1 MRRPPSERWLR
12 IGIALAILFAVGLV
26 ALLLDSEPP
35 EDSSRSLAT
44 AVEQQEASAQP
55 TAAQQR
61 AANDDAS
68 APVAVK
74 QQQAVPAPETEEEDR
89 TQVAGQEDASEPAAA
104 AQQQAVDAAPPPVA
118 AEQQQAESSPETDST
133 PAPEPQA
140 EPEWRIADRAALAAL
155 TVAPEGDG
163 GVRYDRDDYDR
174 YLGRDEN
181 GCNLRDRI
189 LLEDAVRVISVTD
202 RCDAQGEWLSW
213 LDGRVVSDESQ
224 LQIDHLVALAEA
236 HRSGAWRWDEKQRG
250 EFFNDEETL
259 SAVTAEVNRRK
270 SDHDP
275 AEWQPP
281 DDSAWCRY
289 AREWIEIKSRYDLT
303 ADQAEVAA
311 LAGLLDSCTGPPL
324 GNPARTSRTSGD

>member
-12 IGIALAILFAVGLV
+12 IGIALAIILAVGIV
-26 ALLLDSEPP
+26 ALVVDSGPP
-35 EDSSRSLAT
+35 EDSSRSTAAT
-44 AVEQQEASAQP
+44 PEQEGASAP
-55 TAAQQR
+55 PAAAQQR
-61 AANDDAS
+61 AVADAPT
-68 APVAVK
+68 PVTVA
-74 QQQAVPAPETEEEDR
+74 QQQAEPALEPEEVQA
-89 TQVAGQEDASEPAAA
+89 QVVEQEDASTPA
-104 AQQQAVDAAPPPVA
+104 VAAPQRAADADAPTPVTV
-118 AEQQQAESSPETDST
+118 EQQQAEAAPETVST

-155 TVAPEGDG
+155 TIAPEGDG
-163 GVRYDRDDYDR
+163 GVPYDRDDYDH

-189 LLEDAVRVISVTD
+189 LLQDAVRVISVTD

-213 LDGRVVSDESQ
+213 LDGRAVSDESE

-236 HRSGAWRWDEKQRG
+236 HRSGAWKWDEEQRS

-275 AEWQPP
+275 AAWQPP
-281 DDSAWCRY
+281 DDGAWCRY
-289 AREWIEIKSRYDLT
+289 AREWIEIKSRYELT
-303 ADQAEVAA
+303 ADRAEVAA
-311 LAGLLDSCTGPPL
+311 LADLLDSCTGPPPD
-324 GNPARTSRTSGD
+324 NSPRTPRTSGD

>member
-12 IGIALAILFAVGLV
+12 IGIALAIILAVGIV
-26 ALLLDSEPP
+26 ALVVDSEPP
-35 EDSSRSLAT
+35 EDSSRSTAAT
-44 AVEQQEASAQP
+44 SEQEGASAPPAAAQQQGADDAPTPVAVEQQQVDPPPETEEDQDAP
-55 TAAQQR
+55 ELDVAAQQR
-61 AANDDAS
+61 AADDA
-68 APVAVK
+68 PTPIV
-74 QQQAVPAPETEEEDR
+74 
-89 TQVAGQEDASEPAAA
+89 G
-104 AQQQAVDAAPPPVA
+104 
-118 AEQQQAESSPETDST
+118 EQQQADPTPETEST

-140 EPEWRIADRAALAAL
+140 EPEWRIADRAALSAL
-155 TVAPEGDG
+155 TVALEDDG
-163 GVRYDRDDYDR
+163 GVPYDRDDYDH

-189 LLEDAVRVISVTD
+189 LLQDAVRVISVTD

-213 LDGRVVSDESQ
+213 FDGRAVSDESE

-236 HRSGAWRWDEKQRG
+236 HRSGAWKWDEEQRS

-281 DDSAWCRY
+281 DDGAWCRY
-289 AREWIEIKSRYDLT
+289 AREWIEIKSRYELT
-303 ADQAEVAA
+303 ADRAEVAA
-311 LAGLLDSCTGPPL
+311 LAALLDSCTGPPPD
-324 GNPARTSRTSGD
+324 NSPRTPRTSGD

>member
-12 IGIALAILFAVGLV
+12 IGIALAIILAVGIV
-26 ALLLDSEPP
+26 ALVVDSEHP
-35 EDSSRSLAT
+35 EDSSRSTAAT
-44 AVEQQEASAQP
+44 TEQEGASAP
-55 TAAQQR
+55 LTAAQQR
-61 AANDDAS
+61 AADDAPT
-68 APVAVK
+68 PVAV
-74 QQQAVPAPETEEEDR
+74 
-89 TQVAGQEDASEPAAA
+89 
-104 AQQQAVDAAPPPVA
+104 
-118 AEQQQAESSPETDST
+118 EQQQAEPPPETEAVQAQVVEQEDAPESPAAVQQQGADDAPTPVVDEQQQAEPASETEST
-133 PAPEPQA
+133 PAPEQQA
-140 EPEWRIADRAALAAL
+140 EPEWRIADQAALAAL

-163 GVRYDRDDYDR
+163 GVPYDRDDYDH

-189 LLEDAVRVISVTD
+189 LLQDAVRVISVTD

-213 LDGRVVSDESQ
+213 LDGRAVSDESE

-236 HRSGAWRWDEKQRG
+236 HRSGAWKWDKEQRN

-281 DDSAWCRY
+281 DDGAWCRY
-289 AREWIEIKSRYDLT
+289 AREWIEIKSRYELT
-303 ADQAEVAA
+303 ADRAEVAA
-311 LAGLLDSCTGPPL
+311 LADLLDSCTGPPPD
-324 GNPARTSRTSGD
+324 NSARTPRTSGD

>member
-12 IGIALAILFAVGLV
+12 IGIALAIILAVGIV
-26 ALLLDSEPP
+26 ALVVDSEPP
-35 EDSSRSLAT
+35 EDSSRSTAAT
-44 AVEQQEASAQP
+44 PEQEGASAPPAAAQQQGADDAPTPVAVEQQQVEPPPETEEDQDAP
-55 TAAQQR
+55 EPDVAAQQR
-61 AANDDAS
+61 AADAD
-68 APVAVK
+68 APTPVTIE
-74 QQQAVPAPETEEEDR
+74 QQQANPAPET
-89 TQVAGQEDASEPAAA
+89 A
-104 AQQQAVDAAPPPVA
+104 
-118 AEQQQAESSPETDST
+118 ST

-163 GVRYDRDDYDR
+163 GVRYDRDDYDH

-189 LLEDAVRVISVTD
+189 LLQDAVRVISVTD

-213 LDGRVVSDESQ
+213 LDGRAVSDESE

-236 HRSGAWRWDEKQRG
+236 HRSGAWKWDEEQRG

-275 AEWQPP
+275 AAWQPP
-281 DDSAWCRY
+281 DDEVWCRY
-289 AREWIEIKSRYDLT
+289 AREWIEIKSRYELT
-303 ADQAEVAA
+303 ADRAEVAA
-311 LAGLLDSCTGPPL
+311 LADLLDSCTGPPPDNSL
-324 GNPARTSRTSGD
+324 RTPRTSGD

>member
-12 IGIALAILFAVGLV
+12 IGIALAIILAVGIV
-26 ALLLDSEPP
+26 ALVVDSEPP
-35 EDSSRSLAT
+35 EDSSRSTAAT
-44 AVEQQEASAQP
+44 PEQEGASAPPAAAQQQGADDAPTPVAVEQQQVEPPPETEEDQDAP
-55 TAAQQR
+55 EPDVAAQQR
-61 AANDDAS
+61 AADDAPT
-68 APVAVK
+68 PV
-74 QQQAVPAPETEEEDR
+74 T
-89 TQVAGQEDASEPAAA
+89 
-104 AQQQAVDAAPPPVA
+104 
-118 AEQQQAESSPETDST
+118 AEQQQADPAPETAST

-163 GVRYDRDDYDR
+163 GVRYDRDDYDH

-189 LLEDAVRVISVTD
+189 LLQDAVRVISVTD

-213 LDGRVVSDESQ
+213 LDGRAVSDESE

-236 HRSGAWRWDEKQRG
+236 HRSGAWKWDEEQRN

-281 DDSAWCRY
+281 DDGAWCRY
-289 AREWIEIKSRYDLT
+289 AREWIEIKSRYELT
-303 ADQAEVAA
+303 ADRAEVAA
-311 LAGLLDSCTGPPL
+311 LADLLDSCTGPPPD
-324 GNPARTSRTSGD
+324 NSPRTPRTSGD